1 MPVGARSPHLRVLP
15 VGLIQS
21 VTAVIAERLVIHLS
35 TESTTDISDSP
46 GNVLVSRLLQDVA
59 AGRTSPEEAM
69 RSLSSFGNLPGL
81 AGASG
86 ASAGSSGS
94 AVEDIGFAQIDHD
107 RAERMGFPEV
117 VYGAGK
123 TPQQVA
129 EIASRVHGRSGVVL
143 VTRTERSAFEATR
156 HLLPGAE
163 FDEDARMIW
172 VDSRGESPSITGMTV
187 VSAGTSDLPV
197 AKEASIT
204 ARLMGCDVEQINDV
218 GVAGIHRLLGKTEE
232 LRKAKVLVVVAGME
246 GALPSVVAGLVAAPV
261 IAVPTSVGY
270 GASFEGLAALLAMMN
285 SCASGVSVVNI
296 DGGFAA
302 GFQAALIAR
311 AIAAS

>member
-1 MPVGARSPHLRVLP
+1 MPF
-15 VGLIQS
+15 
-21 VTAVIAERLVIHLS
+21 
-35 TESTTDISDSP
+35 DINSSSDSATSSRIAAL
-46 GNVLVSRLLQDVA
+46 LVEVA
-59 AGRTSPEEAM
+59 AGRISPEDAM
-69 RSLSSFGNLPGL
+69 KSLSEMPSTNGLDRPGDST
-81 AGASG
+81 AGSG
-86 ASAGSSGS
+86 AFGSTI
-94 AVEDIGFAQIDHD
+94 EDIGFAQIDHD

-117 VYGAGK
+117 IYGAGK
-123 TPQQVA
+123 SPQQVA
-129 EIASRVHGRSGVVL
+129 EIASRVHERSSVVL
-143 VTRTERSAFEATR
+143 VTRTDRAAFDAVKQ
-156 HLLPGAE
+156 LLPDAE
-163 FDEDARMIW
+163 FDEDAHLIW
-172 VDSRGESPSITGMTV
+172 TDSRGELPLVNGLAI

-204 ARLMGCDVEQINDV
+204 ARLMGCDVVQINDV
-218 GVAGIHRLLGKTEE
+218 GVAGIHRLLGKLDQ
-232 LRKAKVLVVVAGME
+232 LRAAKVLIVVAGME

-311 AIAAS
+311 AIAGNQPS

>member
-1 MPVGARSPHLRVLP
+1 MENP
-15 VGLIQS
+15 
-21 VTAVIAERLVIHLS
+21 IHMS
-35 TESTTDISDSP
+35 RDSDSSSSSSTNHLK
-46 GNVLVSRLLQDVA
+46 GVLELVA
-59 AGRTSPEEAM
+59 AGELSAEEAM
-69 RSLSSFGNLPGL
+69 SALSELPDFTRFGSP

-86 ASAGSSGS
+86 NSTPPNVSRPNLF
-94 AVEDIGFAQIDHD
+94 VEDIGFAQIDHD

-117 VYGAGK
+117 IYGSGK
-123 TPQQVA
+123 SPKQVA

-143 VTRTERSAFEATR
+143 VTRTNEAAFEATR
-156 HLLPGAE
+156 NLLPNAE
-163 FDEDARMIW
+163 FDEDAHLVW
-172 VDSRGESPSITGMTV
+172 ADSRGEQALVPGLSI

-204 ARLMGCDVEQINDV
+204 ARLMGCEVEHINDV
-218 GVAGIHRLLGKTEE
+218 GVAGIHRLLGKVEQ
-232 LRKAKVLVVVAGME
+232 LRAARVLIVVAGME

-270 GASFEGLAALLAMMN
+270 GASFDGLAALLAMMN

-311 AIAAS
+311 AIAAE